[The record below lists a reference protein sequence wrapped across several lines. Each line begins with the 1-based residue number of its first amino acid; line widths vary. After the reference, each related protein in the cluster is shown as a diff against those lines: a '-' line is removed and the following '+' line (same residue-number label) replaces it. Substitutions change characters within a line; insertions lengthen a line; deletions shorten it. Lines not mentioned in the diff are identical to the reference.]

1 MVQYRIDLTAQSLV
15 PFQFNLFNILI
26 MTNDN
31 SCKNKAKKEAVKA
44 AAQTVLIGATASI
57 LLASPVGWGLTAYYA
72 YRRAKEAYD
81 RNR

>member
-1 MVQYRIDLTAQSLV
+1 
-15 PFQFNLFNILI
+15 
-26 MTNDN
+26 MTNNNESKD
-31 SCKNKAKKEAVKA
+31 KAKKEAVKA

-81 RNR
+81 RNN